1 MFGKEY
7 DDIFTYAERC
17 YSETGDQFP
26 TCLQQAEQKR
36 TISVWSH
43 EKNGAKFS

>member
-1 MFGKEY
+1 MTNGERLVIMFGKEY

-36 TISVWSH
+36 TISV
-43 EKNGAKFS
+43 